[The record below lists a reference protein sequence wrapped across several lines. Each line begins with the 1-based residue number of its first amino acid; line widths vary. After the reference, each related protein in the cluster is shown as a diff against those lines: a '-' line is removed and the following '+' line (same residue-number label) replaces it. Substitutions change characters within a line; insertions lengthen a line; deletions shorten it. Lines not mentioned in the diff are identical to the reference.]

1 MLADEHYA
9 KALAINKERTKAAMV
24 IFKIVHIINM
34 STNLILLL
42 NNTNVQNHTIIGPLT
57 FSNGVRKEL

>member
-24 IFKIVHIINM
+24 IFINM